1 MMNNRKSI
9 VAAVVI
15 ALATLLSPPALAG
28 YTEGMECWKTKDYT
42 CVIRE
47 FQTEVEAH
55 PEYDYGWSMIGNA
68 YLQLKDYGKAV
79 ENLDK
84 AIALDDAKLNNYT
97 NKAKAYTEQKQY
109 AKVVATLTGKESMQG
124 AQGEVYSLNHQLG
137 IAHYHEKSFGDAI
150 GYLEKAAAVKPDFTT
165 LYMLGICYDGIG
177 NTDKSISS
185 LKEALK
191 GRPGDGETQ
200 TELAKMYLELAAKE
214 KSKPK
219 KEQYYT
225 DAMKYAQG
233 AVKAKS
239 GDYTKHNLV
248 ARAYLG
254 ADQYDQAE
262 ASFKK
267 VLQMKPDYCYAK
279 ANLGKV
285 YIAQKDWNNGVK
297 ILNEATKCMPDSAV
311 AWESLGFAQ
320 EKVYKSL
327 STDQAKISQLNKALS
342 SFQKA
347 ASIKDSGSIK
357 TSIERINQNIDISNQ
372 NIRIAE
378 GNISTMEKNL
388 EALKRNLAENQKV
401 LDDALKQR
409 QFFLDKDQWP
419 DEKEQTFVKEKEAI
433 EASMAAIQKQIDD
446 QVKELETARSAAK
459 T

>member
-1 MMNNRKSI
+1 MNNQKFI
-9 VAAVVI
+9 VAAAVI
-15 ALATLLSPPALAG
+15 ALATLLSLPALAG

-55 PEYDYGWSMIGNA
+55 PDYDFGWSMIGVA

-84 AIALDDAKLNNYT
+84 AIVLDDGKLGNFV

-124 AQGEVYSLNHQLG
+124 AQGEVYRLNQQLG
-137 IAHYHEKSFGDAI
+137 IAHYHEKSFSNAI
-150 GYLEKAAAVKPDFTT
+150 GFLEKAAAVTPDFTT
-165 LYMLGICYDGIG
+165 LYMLGVSYNAIG

-200 TELAKMYLELAAKE
+200 TELAKLYLQLAGKA

-219 KEQYYT
+219 KEQYYIE
-225 DAMKYAQG
+225 AVKYAQG

-239 GDYTKHNLV
+239 NDYTKHNLV
-248 ARAYLG
+248 ARSYLG
-254 ADQYDQAE
+254 AKQYDQSE
-262 ASFKK
+262 VSFKK
-267 VLQMKPDYCYAK
+267 VLQMKPDYCFAMT
-279 ANLGKV
+279 NLGKV
-285 YIAQKDWNNGVK
+285 YNAKKDWNNSVK
-297 ILNEATKCMPDSAV
+297 ILTEATQCTPNSAA
-311 AWESLGFAQ
+311 AWELLGFSQ

-342 SFQKA
+342 SFQRA
-347 ASIKDSGSIK
+347 ASIKDSGSIQA
-357 TSIERINQNIDISNQ
+357 SIERINQNIDISNQ
-372 NIRIAE
+372 NIRIAQ

-388 EALKRNLAENQKV
+388 EALRRNLADNQKA
-401 LDDALKQR
+401 LDDEIKKR
-409 QFFLDKDQWP
+409 QFFLDKDQWS
-419 DEKEQTFVKEKEAI
+419 DEKEQAFQKDKESFEAG
-433 EASMAAIQKQIDD
+433 MAHIQKQIGD
-446 QVKELETARSAAK
+446 QVKELEAARSAAK
-459 T
+459 I